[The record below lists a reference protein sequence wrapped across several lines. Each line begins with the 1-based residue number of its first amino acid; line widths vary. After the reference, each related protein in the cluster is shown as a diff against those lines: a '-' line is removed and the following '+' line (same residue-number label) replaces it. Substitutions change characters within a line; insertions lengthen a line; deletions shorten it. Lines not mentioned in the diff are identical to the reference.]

1 MTDLTALRPNPSVSL
16 SCRGRLLYGNGTE
29 DSEYRRAFTRGDLL
43 RFDFYLPRQCGATA
57 AEIVVK
63 SDADGS
69 VMSHELHWECLYLA
83 EDRWSCTV
91 KTEQMAPGLY
101 YIKPTYCG
109 IAGTVTGIREDGV
122 TCHFATDT
130 DVHTYQLTISEFAY
144 PAPTFM
150 EGGIMYQIFVDRFC
164 RGAETPVR
172 EDAILYSVWEGGTPE
187 YPPYP
192 GAPLEN
198 NTFFGGN
205 LQGITAKL
213 DYLAS
218 LGVTCLYLTP
228 IFEAYSN
235 HKYDTGDYMT
245 VDAMFGGEAALRDL
259 LREVKKRGMRLILD
273 GVFNHTGD
281 DSVYFNRRGRY
292 ASLGAYQSKESPY
305 YPWYDFQEFPDRY
318 TCWWNIPILPRI
330 HTEVPSCREYFLQ
343 PGGVIDRYASMGV
356 DGFRLDVVDELPDS
370 FVDGIKERLDRTN
383 RENVLYGEVWEDAS
397 NKVAYGRRRRYYTG
411 RQLDGVMNYELRRG
425 ILQFLRHRDPAA
437 LRYAL
442 TEVMPNTPRRILNC
456 QMNLIGT
463 HDTMRILTALAGET
477 PEGHSN
483 DELAQMRLTEEQKKT
498 AVERLKIAYT
508 ILATLPGVPMI
519 YYGDEVGMEGYS
531 DPFNR
536 RPFPWHHTDDVILE
550 HYRSVGR
557 IRHGRPEYRNGAFR
571 LLRLDTDT
579 LAYER
584 TDGAHTSLILVNNG
598 DDTKTFVLPSG
609 VWRDLTSEDSLCHES
624 FVVLPHTATI
634 LGKE

>member
-1 MTDLTALRPNPSVSL
+1 MTDLTFLHPDLSVSL
-16 SCRGRLLYGNGTE
+16 SCRGRLLYGNGVE
-29 DSEYRRAFTRGDLL
+29 DSEYRRAFTRGDFL
-43 RFDFYLPRQCGATA
+43 RFDFCLPRQCGAVA
-57 AEIVVK
+57 AWIAIKNDV
-63 SDADGS
+63 DGS
-69 VMSHELHWECLYLA
+69 VKLHALQWTGLHLI
-83 EDRWSCTV
+83 EDLWSCDVETG
-91 KTEQMAPGLY
+91 QMAPGLY
-101 YIKPTYCG
+101 YIKPFYSG
-109 IAGTVTGIREDGV
+109 IAGTVTGIRDEGIA
-122 TCHFATDT
+122 CHFVADA
-130 DVHTYQLTISEFAY
+130 DMYTYQLTISEFAY

-164 RGAETPVR
+164 RGADTPVR
-172 EDAILYSVWEGGTPE
+172 DDAILCRDWENGTPE

-205 LQGITAKL
+205 LQGITSKL

-245 VDAMFGGEAALRDL
+245 VDAMFGGETALREL
-259 LREVKKRGMRLILD
+259 LQAVKKRSMRLILD

-281 DSVYFNRRGRY
+281 DSVYFNRKGRY
-292 ASLGAYQSKESPY
+292 ASVGAYQSKESPY
-305 YPWYDFQEFPDRY
+305 YPWYEFQEFPDQY

-330 HTEVPSCREYFLQ
+330 HTEEPSCRAYFLQ
-343 PGGVIDRYASMGV
+343 PGGVIDRYAGMGV

-370 FVDGIKERLDRTN
+370 FVDGIKERLHETTP
-383 RENVLYGEVWEDAS
+383 ENVLYGEVWEDAS
-397 NKVAYGRRRRYYTG
+397 NKVAYGHRRRYYTG

-425 ILQFLRHRDPAA
+425 ILQFLRHHDPAA

-463 HDTMRILTALAGET
+463 HDTMRILTALAGEM

-483 DELAQMRLTEEQKKT
+483 DELAQMRLDEMQRKT
-498 AVERLKIAYT
+498 AVERLKMAYT

-536 RPFPWHHTDDVILE
+536 RPFPWQHMDTAVLE

-557 IRHGRPEYRNGAFR
+557 VRHARPEYRNGALR
-571 LLRLDTDT
+571 LLHLDADI
-579 LAYER
+579 LAYMR
-584 TDGAHTSLILVNNG
+584 TDGEHTSYVLVNNG
-598 DDTKTFVLPSG
+598 DDTVTFALPCG
-609 VWRDLTSEDSLCHES
+609 KWRDLMVAGTACDGI
-624 FVVLPHTATI
+624 FTVLPHTATV
-634 LGKE
+634 LAKE